1 MRPTPR
7 STAPPHKA
15 TRTSQTCHI
24 LGRSGILRAP
34 ANHPRRGRDPH
45 GREAGSIGSNG
56 RDLSAGSACAV
67 CGDRPRSRLAGWCTG
82 RGRRDWRGSRGP
94 VQLLPGVPALP
105 RHMTSPQTLAAH
117 NVDAIVAALA
127 VPVFLLAGLP
137 LEGWFWAT
145 ALWAVNRYVQS
156 VIERRAARMAALSGV
171 GVLGASMLLRPWI
184 GMLVLFLITK
194 DDGTLV
200 VSSVLLFLILV
211 TIDIAT
217 RVLTHRNIRGT
228 LGGAA

>member
-1 MRPTPR
+1 
-7 STAPPHKA
+7 
-15 TRTSQTCHI
+15 
-24 LGRSGILRAP
+24 
-34 ANHPRRGRDPH
+34 
-45 GREAGSIGSNG
+45 
-56 RDLSAGSACAV
+56 
-67 CGDRPRSRLAGWCTG
+67 
-82 RGRRDWRGSRGP
+82 
-94 VQLLPGVPALP
+94 
-105 RHMTSPQTLAAH
+105 MTSPQTLAAH

>member
-1 MRPTPR
+1 
-7 STAPPHKA
+7 
-15 TRTSQTCHI
+15 
-24 LGRSGILRAP
+24 
-34 ANHPRRGRDPH
+34 
-45 GREAGSIGSNG
+45 
-56 RDLSAGSACAV
+56 
-67 CGDRPRSRLAGWCTG
+67 
-82 RGRRDWRGSRGP
+82 
-94 VQLLPGVPALP
+94 
-105 RHMTSPQTLAAH
+105 MTSPQTFAAH
-117 NVDAIVAALA
+117 NIDAIVAAVAL
-127 VPVFLLAGLP
+127 PVFLLAGLP

-156 VIERRAARMAALSGV
+156 VIERRAARMGALSGV